1 MFEWSEQVYTRP
13 VCLVLHAECDTEEMP
28 QPFESKMQAT
38 TKASYCVK
46 AICKPSGG
54 NRRAAAGLCPS
65 SASPQTFPES
75 HPSP

>member
-54 NRRAAAGLCPS
+54 
-65 SASPQTFPES
+65 
-75 HPSP
+75 